1 MLCHAHPVTAYPHLL
16 APGRIGSMEL
26 RNRIVM
32 SPMETMYGTP
42 DGLPSERTVAY
53 FAARAAGGV
62 GLITVGAT
70 GIDHQHPE
78 TPGGL
83 HLGTDASVEAHRRL
97 VDAVHEH
104 AAKIQPQIV
113 HAGPD
118 GLGPEMHGV
127 TSLGPSV
134 IGSYLTG
141 RPSEE
146 ISVLQIRALM
156 DLYKA
161 AVRRAREAGYDGIE
175 LHAAHGYMM
184 LGSFLAPQRNRRTD
198 DYRGD
203 RVHGR
208 IRIVTETLSAIRS
221 EVGPDFP
228 ITLRISG
235 FERVAGGRPMFET
248 AQVAP
253 ELVAAGV
260 DAFHVSGGVIDRL
273 VSKMVNGSDD
283 GDGLNI
289 GAAAA
294 VRQAVDVPVI
304 AVGRLHD
311 PALAERVLASGR
323 ADFVAMGRPMLADP
337 ELPAKLRT
345 GGNLRACISCEN
357 CIDSLEQR
365 FSVDC
370 AVNPRTGKETE
381 LALAPTRVRRHVVV
395 VGAGP
400 GGMEAARLAAANGH
414 RVTLLDANQQLG
426 GALLWASIVHPENEP
441 FLTYLRAEVAAS
453 GIDVRLGSRVSATDI
468 AALAPDAVLVATGG
482 RIDVPAVPGDDLP
495 LVLNG
500 PALRE
505 LLAGRTDPGQPRL
518 HRLGAR
524 LVAGRGQRLV
534 TPSTVRRAT
543 RAWMPIGSRVAIV
556 GGDLVA
562 IEFAEFL
569 ADRGR
574 TVTVL
579 EAGKDLAPEVGPK
592 RLAEH
597 MHRLDRLGVTV
608 HVRAEVE
615 RIVPTGVRFIPFG
628 GTTRLL
634 PADTVILAG
643 EARPELTLYDALVAR
658 LPDVPVTAIG
668 DATGLGLIR
677 KATEDAARA
686 VAAL

>member
-1 MLCHAHPVTAYPHLL
+1 
-16 APGRIGSMEL
+16 MEL

-32 SPMETMYGTP
+32 SPMETMYGTA

-83 HLGTDASVEAHRRL
+83 HLGTDEGVVAHRRL
-97 VDAVHEH
+97 VEAVHEH
-104 AAKIQPQIV
+104 GAKIQPQIV

-134 IGSYLTG
+134 IPSYLTG
-141 RPSEE
+141 RPSEA
-146 ISVLQIRALM
+146 ITPLQIAALM
-156 DLYKA
+156 DQYKA

-208 IRIVTETLSAIRS
+208 LRIVLEALAAIRS
-221 EVGPDFP
+221 EVGEDFP

-235 FERVAGGRPMFET
+235 FERVAGGRPMYET

-253 ELVAAGV
+253 QLVAAGV
-260 DAFHVSGGVIDRL
+260 NAFHVSGGVIDRL

-283 GDGLNI
+283 GDGLNV

-294 VRQAVDVPVI
+294 VREAVDVPVI

-311 PALAERVLASGR
+311 PDLAESVLEAGK
-323 ADFVAMGRPMLADP
+323 ADFVAMGRPLLADP
-337 ELPAKLRT
+337 ELPNKLRT
-345 GGNLRACISCEN
+345 GGSVRQCISCEN
-357 CIDSLEQR
+357 CIDALEIR

-370 AVNPRTGKETE
+370 AVNPQTGREQDLT
-381 LALAPTRVRRHVVV
+381 LRPTRSAQHVVV
-395 VGAGP
+395 IGAGP
-400 GGMEAARLAAANGH
+400 GGMEAARSAAAIGH
-414 RVTLLDANQQLG
+414 RVTLLEANRQLG
-426 GALLWASIVHPENEP
+426 GALLWASIVHPENQP
-441 FLTYLRAEVAAS
+441 FLDYLRSEIAA
-453 GIDVRLGSRVSATDI
+453 GPVEVRLGVRAGVEEV
-468 AALAPDAVLVATGG
+468 AALAPDAVIVATGG
-482 RIDVPAVPGDDLP
+482 RVAVPAVEGDNLP
-495 LVLNG
+495 HVLNG

-505 LLAGRTDPGQPRL
+505 LLAGRSTSDQPWS

-534 TPSTVRRAT
+534 TPAAVRLAT
-543 RAWMPIGSRVAIV
+543 KAWMPVGQRVVIIGA
-556 GGDLVA
+556 DLVA
-562 IEFAEFL
+562 LEFAEFL
-569 ADRGR
+569 AARGR
-574 TVTVL
+574 RVTLL
-579 EAGKDLAPEVGPK
+579 ESGKDIAPEIGPK
-592 RLAEH
+592 RKAEH
-597 MHRLDRLGVTV
+597 MLRLDGLGVTV
-608 HVRAEVE
+608 HVRAEVT
-615 RIVPTGVRFIPFG
+615 RIVASGVEFVPAG
-628 GTTRLL
+628 GAARTLV
-634 PADTVILAG
+634 ADSVILAG
-643 EARPELTLYDALVAR
+643 TPESELTLYDALRER
-658 LPDVPVTAIG
+658 LPAVPVHAIG
-668 DATGLGLIR
+668 DSTGLGLIQ
-677 KATEDAARA
+677 KATADAARV
-686 VAAL
+686 VAGLNDA

>member
-1 MLCHAHPVTAYPHLL
+1 MSYDHLL

-32 SPMETMYGTP
+32 SPMETLYGTP
-42 DGLPSERTVAY
+42 EGLPSDRTVAY

-83 HLGTDASVEAHRRL
+83 QLGTDSGVEAHRRL

-104 AAKIQPQIV
+104 GAKIQPQIV

-118 GLGPEMHGV
+118 GLGPEMFGV
-127 TSLGPSV
+127 SSIGPSV
-134 IGSYLTG
+134 IPSYLTG

-146 ISVLQIRALM
+146 ITVAQINGLM

-203 RVHGR
+203 TIEGR
-208 IRIVTETLSAIRS
+208 LRIVLEALAAIRS
-221 EVGPDFP
+221 EVGDDFP

-235 FERVAGGRPMFET
+235 FERVAGGRPMYET

-253 ELVAAGV
+253 RLVAAGV
-260 DAFHVSGGVIDRL
+260 NAFHVSGGVIDRL

-311 PALAERVLASGR
+311 PDLAEQVLADGR
-323 ADFVAMGRPMLADP
+323 ADFVAMGRPLLADP
-337 ELPAKLRT
+337 ELPNKLRT
-345 GGNLRACISCEN
+345 GGRVRRCISCEN

-370 AVNPRTGKETE
+370 AVNPRTGKEAE
-381 LALAPTRVRRHVVV
+381 LLLGPTAARKHLVV
-395 VGAGP
+395 VGGGP
-400 GGMEAARLAAANGH
+400 GGMEAARVAADNGH
-414 RVTLLDANQQLG
+414 RVTLLEAEGELG
-426 GALLWASIVHPENEP
+426 GAFRWACAAHPDNAP
-441 FLTYLRAEVAAS
+441 FLDFLRAEIAESDVE
-453 GIDVRLGSRVSATDI
+453 VRLGTRADVASV
-468 AALAPDAVLVATGG
+468 AALEPDAVVVATGG
-482 RIDVPAVPGDDLP
+482 RIARDHEG
-495 LVLNG
+495 
-500 PALRE
+500 
-505 LLAGRTDPGQPRL
+505 TDPRAVIA
-518 HRLGAR
+518 GA
-524 LVAGRGQRLV
+524 APAPGR
-534 TPSTVRRAT
+534 
-543 RAWMPIGSRVAIV
+543 RVVIV
-556 GGDLVA
+556 GGDLVGVA
-562 IEFAEFL
+562 TAVHLAEHGHVV
-569 ADRGR
+569 A
-574 TVTVL
+574 VL
-579 EAGKDLAPEVGPK
+579 EPGRELAPEIGWK
-592 RLAEH
+592 RKTEEML
-597 MHRLDRLGVTV
+597 RLDRLGVTV
-608 HVRAEVE
+608 HVGAVVEEV
-615 RIVPTGVRFIPFG
+615 VDAGVRFTPAG
-628 GTTRLL
+628 GTSRLL
-634 PADTVILAG
+634 EADSVLVAGVVQADT
-643 EARPELTLYDALVAR
+643 TLFDAVRDR
-658 LPDVPVTAIG
+658 LPGVPVQAVG
-668 DATGLGLIR
+668 DATGLGLVR
-677 KATEDAARA
+677 KATEDAARF
-686 VAAL
+686 VATL